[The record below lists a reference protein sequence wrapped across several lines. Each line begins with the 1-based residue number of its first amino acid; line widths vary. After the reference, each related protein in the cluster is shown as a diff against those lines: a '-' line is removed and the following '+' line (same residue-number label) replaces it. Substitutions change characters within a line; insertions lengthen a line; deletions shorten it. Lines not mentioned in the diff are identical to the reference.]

1 MKTEPNDI
9 QPEALN
15 VPAQSE
21 SASKPDPL
29 PASAKPA
36 KPQLGRFRRFWR
48 TSMIWLVVVAV
59 AFLAGVLTFNYVRYK
74 PLNEMLI
81 QTQNELA
88 QSSQNISNLEA
99 KLAAASDKVTAL
111 ENDNQALQ
119 SELDMANSHL
129 ELLQVLV
136 GVTNARLA
144 LVDEDVP
151 AAKVALENSAQQLD
165 SFAPRIAEVDSNL
178 AQSIPQRL
186 ALILSGLDSNIETAK
201 VDLELLTGS
210 LLDAEAALF
219 GKQ

>member
-15 VPAQSE
+15 APAQSE

-36 KPQLGRFRRFWR
+36 KPQLGRFSRFWR

-59 AFLAGVLTFNYVRYK
+59 AYLAGVLTFNYVRYK

-99 KLAAASDKVTAL
+99 KLATASDKVTAL

>member
-15 VPAQSE
+15 APAQPE

-36 KPQLGRFRRFWR
+36 EPQLGRFRRFWR

-99 KLAAASDKVTAL
+99 KLTAASDKVTAL

-151 AAKVALENSAQQLD
+151 AAKAALENSAQQLD